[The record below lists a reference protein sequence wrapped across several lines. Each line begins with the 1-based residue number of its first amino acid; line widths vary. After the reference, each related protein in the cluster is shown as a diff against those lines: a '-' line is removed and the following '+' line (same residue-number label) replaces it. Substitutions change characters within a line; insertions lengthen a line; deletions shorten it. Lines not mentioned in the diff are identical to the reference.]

1 MKIATPLIASLKNL
15 RRRSGVDRAVGFAIL
30 SRSWSA
36 LSGVV
41 TLALLV
47 RFLSPAQQGFYSVF
61 GNFMGIQ
68 VFFEL
73 GLGLVLLQFASHERA
88 ALEWSPEGTLE
99 GDPVAKSR
107 LSSLLRRALVW
118 YGVIALLLLLTVY
131 PAGLLYFHKYQRAS
145 EHVAWQRPWLFFA
158 VAVSAGVLF
167 TPLWAVLEGCG
178 LVAEVVSAQFVGAL
192 LYSFLFWLMLLR
204 HLGLYAMT
212 VGGLASGAWVIG
224 WLWVRRRAFLRDLL
238 RAGDPRHVVHWRQE
252 MWPFQW
258 RIALSWLS
266 GYFIYQTF
274 TLFLFASHGAV
285 AAGRMGLSLSVAA
298 SLGAIAVAWV
308 STKAA
313 PFGSLVAKRDWAQ
326 MDRMFF
332 PSLWQSTAILV
343 VCDGSFW
350 LLTFLLNHPHAG
362 HFALAHRLSARLLP
376 PLPLGLLLAA
386 MIVNHTVGAMG
397 IYLRAHKQEPF
408 LLISL
413 LGGALVCLSSATL
426 GRFFGATGM
435 TAGNLAISFLGLGL
449 GTAAFVRKRR
459 EWHSGDAGQT
469 PAPHPALPPE
479 PEAVG
484 R

>member
-1 MKIATPLIASLKNL
+1 M
-15 RRRSGVDRAVGFAIL
+15 DRAVGFAIL
-30 SRSWSA
+30 AKGWGA

-88 ALEWSPEGTLE
+88 ALEWSPQGVLE
-99 GDPVAKSR
+99 GDPVAKAR
-107 LSSLLRRALVW
+107 LSSLLRRALLW
-118 YGVIALLLLLTVY
+118 YGAIALLLLLTVY
-131 PAGLLYFHKYQRAS
+131 PVGLLYFHKYQRAS
-145 EHVAWQRPWLFFA
+145 EHVAWQGPWLFFA
-158 VAVSAGVLF
+158 VTVATGVLF

-178 LVAEVVSAQFVGAL
+178 LVAEVVSAQFVAAV
-192 LYSFLFWLMLLR
+192 LYSLLFWLMLLR
-204 HLGLYAMT
+204 HLGLYAMP
-212 VGGLASGAWVIG
+212 VGGLASGAWIVG
-224 WLWVRRRAFLRDLL
+224 WLWLRRRAFLHDLL

-258 RIALSWLS
+258 KIALSWVS

-274 TLFLFASHGAV
+274 TLFLFASDGSV
-285 AAGRMGLSLSVAA
+285 EAGRMGLSLSIAA
-298 SLGAIAVAWV
+298 SLGAISIAWV

-313 PFGSLVAKRDWAQ
+313 PFGSLVARRDWAR

-332 PSLWQSTAILV
+332 PSLWQSTATLV
-343 VCDGSFW
+343 VCDGAFW
-350 LLTFLLNHPHAG
+350 LLTFYLNHYHIG
-362 HFALAHRLSARLLP
+362 HRLSARLLP
-376 PLPLGLLLAA
+376 PLPLGLLIAA
-386 MIVNHTVGAMG
+386 MVVNHVVGAMG

-413 LGGALVCLSSATL
+413 LGGVLVCLSSSTL
-426 GRFFGATGM
+426 GRLFGATGM
-435 TAGNLAISFLGLGL
+435 MAGNLAISFLGLGL
-449 GTAAFVRKRR
+449 GTSVFVRKRR
-459 EWHSGDAGQT
+459 EWHEDPGSMPPSLT
-469 PAPHPALPPE
+469 LPEPVLPPA